1 MLHSQDRKRQSPTK
15 YSRSNLSST
24 MTQQP
29 DQQQH
34 FIYNYEEAWDPIS
47 LDFSEW
53 QKRAQTL
60 TRNMVITQWHTFRTP
75 LVTLGPFG
83 KYIMH
88 SPFLFIT
95 SFIFIPVI
103 SFFYFCH
110 DPYHCGLV
118 VAFALFLS
126 LLGSHYYPSSNHKL
140 QHSFVVFKLNR
151 DNETAF
157 VTLEKLR
164 KGILFQIAPNFE
176 TVRNFA
182 SGGARRDV
190 EETDSSERG
199 GFKAQWL
206 RTAKK
211 RSKLVL

>member
-88 SPFLFIT
+88 LSSLSPFLFIT
-95 SFIFIPVI
+95 SFIFAPAIP
-103 SFFYFCH
+103 FLYFCNSLCH
-110 DPYHCGLV
+110 YPRHCKLLV
-118 VAFALFLS
+118 VFALFLS
-126 LLGSHYYPSSNHKL
+126 LLGSHYYRSSNHKL
-140 QHSFVVFKLNR
+140 QHSFVVLVLNR
-151 DNETAF
+151 DNETC
-157 VTLEKLR
+157 
-164 KGILFQIAPNFE
+164 
-176 TVRNFA
+176 
-182 SGGARRDV
+182 
-190 EETDSSERG
+190 
-199 GFKAQWL
+199 
-206 RTAKK
+206 
-211 RSKLVL
+211 RSLLP